1 VEYALSSALVTG
13 VTGFVGSH
21 LAKELIRRGYKVFG
35 VVRPCSSRDL
45 HPLSDVRESITL
57 LTADIV
63 NYTSMANALRS
74 TNPDV
79 VFHLAALTPVRYSFE
94 HPFQYEQINYLA
106 TMNICHAFLE
116 LPDFKKRF
124 LLAASTAE
132 VYGPDVKTPTTE
144 DSPLNPSSPYAVSKA
159 AADMYLRMASRVY
172 DLNCVVMRPTNT
184 YGRKYETG
192 FIIEYLITSML
203 KGERPYV
210 GAPDSVRDY
219 IYVDDHVR
227 AYVETMEKR
236 KAGSHV
242 YNAASGVGVS
252 NRKLAEKIANIIGY
266 DQNQIVYG
274 SYPPGYPLRPIV
286 SDQLEIVLDP
296 ERIRREVGWVPKTTM
311 DEGLKATTAYWKQ
324 GMRDA

>member
-1 VEYALSSALVTG
+1 LSSALITG

-21 LAKELIRRGYKVFG
+21 LAKELIRRGYKVSG
-35 VVRPCSSRDL
+35 VIRPCSSRDL
-45 HPLSDVRESITL
+45 RPLSDIRESITL

-63 NYTSMANALRS
+63 NYTSIANALRS

-94 HPFQYEQINYLA
+94 HPFQYEQFNYLA
-106 TMNICHAFLE
+106 TMNICHGLLE

-132 VYGPDVKTPTTE
+132 VYGPEAKTPTTE

-159 AADMYLRMASRVY
+159 AADMYLRMASLVY

-184 YGRKYETG
+184 YGRKHETG

-227 AYVETMEKR
+227 AYVETMEKSR
-236 KAGSHV
+236 VGLHV
-242 YNAASGVGVS
+242 YNTASGVGVS
-252 NRKLAEKIANIIGY
+252 NHKLAEKIATITGY
-266 DQNQIVYG
+266 DQNHIMYG

-286 SDQLEIVLDP
+286 SDQPKIVLDP
-296 ERIRREVGWVPKTTM
+296 ERIRREVGWVPKTTL
-311 DEGLKATTAYWKQ
+311 DEGLKKTVDYWKRR
-324 GMRDA
+324 MHEA